1 MTDLLTRA
9 YAQLGVPLGTSP
21 AHLRR
26 RYKELVRRWHPDRF
40 ASDPRGQ
47 AEAAVRMR
55 EINTAYHLILVR
67 TGSPPHRTAGF
78 SGPRTH
84 ASRGPLTRDEIE
96 RMVQAVGTDG
106 PVEIVL
112 GSLRSLGKIV
122 GSALAGV
129 FLVVLAFR
137 LVLALFTHD

>member
-1 MTDLLTRA
+1 VTDLRTRA
-9 YAQLGVPLGTSP
+9 YAQLGVPLGASP
-21 AHLRR
+21 VLLRK

-55 EINTAYHLILVR
+55 EINAAYHLILASA
-67 TGSPPHRTAGF
+67 GSSHAASGF

-96 RMVQAVGTDG
+96 RMVQAVGTEG
-106 PVEIVL
+106 PVDVVL
-112 GSLRSLGKIV
+112 GSLRSLGKV
-122 GSALAGV
+122 AGSALTGM
-129 FLVVLAFR
+129 FLVVLALR
-137 LVLALFTHD
+137 LVRALFL

>member
-1 MTDLLTRA
+1 MTDLRTRA
-9 YAQLGVPLGTSP
+9 YAQLGVPLGASP
-21 AHLRR
+21 VQLRR

-55 EINTAYHLILVR
+55 EINAAYHLILASA
-67 TGSPPHRTAGF
+67 GSPPHGASGS

-84 ASRGPLTRDEIE
+84 ASRAPLTRDEIE

-106 PVEIVL
+106 PVDIVL
-112 GSLRSLGKIV
+112 GSFRTLGRMT
-122 GSALAGV
+122 GRALAGV
-129 FLVVLAFR
+129 FLVVLALR
-137 LVLALFTHD
+137 LVRALLM